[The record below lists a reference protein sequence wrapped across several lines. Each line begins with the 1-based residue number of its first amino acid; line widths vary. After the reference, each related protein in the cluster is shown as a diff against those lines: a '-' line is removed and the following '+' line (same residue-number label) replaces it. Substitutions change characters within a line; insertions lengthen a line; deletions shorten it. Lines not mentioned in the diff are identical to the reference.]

1 MAAWMKWSQRLC
13 YLMSQGV
20 HRCDVAI
27 LYPVAPSQAGLEGG
41 TAVKTAFG
49 LGDHLFNSGL
59 DFDFMDEESLA
70 RARVEGKEL
79 RVAGESYR
87 VLVLPAM
94 KAVHYSTLLKAAEF
108 KRVGGVVIALG
119 ALPEA
124 SDRAGRDDP
133 QLAALVAE
141 AFPAPLASA
150 EQVSALVGE
159 AFPRDFSGPG
169 RVNHRRVGPRDVY
182 LVCGAPKGAECSFRA
197 VGKVELWDPWDGS
210 VKPLPVLEQ
219 TPERT
224 RLRMPLDA
232 EEAQLLVFSPGKPA
246 PATEPTPPNIT
257 NLDGEWEFELKPV
270 LDNRWG
276 DFRWPPASTLIG
288 AEARQF
294 RYADETA
301 PNPGWEKASLDDS
314 GWQTTTA
321 SFGPKFWQLGPLPE
335 AADSK
340 ELEARLAAWEQV
352 DPAVPVELGGRKLL
366 WQPLSFSWRWGVEG
380 DPGHQGYHG
389 LKEQVSDDFIALGK
403 LKFTATSSTYEKEP
417 GGSRYYLWTSA
428 LSPANARARVLVGG
442 NPPAALWLNH
452 ARLSPAG
459 GAVEVHAGSNPLL
472 LRYDR
477 VGRGHVVLA
486 AGTNDIPPA
495 KPGALA
501 MRWHNRPEILPYDT
515 RSQSAEPAGWYR
527 FNAPPG
533 LRAMTVAAQ
542 RKMRAWANGEELT
555 VAGSEAPG
563 QWRITLPKP
572 PITSVPVALRLEQPR
587 GDYAGAALPEPI
599 ALECEHGQLAP
610 GDWSRID
617 GLTSYSGGAWYR
629 RNINLSADEAAGE
642 VILDLGKVV
651 ASAEVRVNGQPA
663 GIRVAG
669 PWRFDLTGRIKPGQN
684 RLEVL
689 VYNTLANHYTTIP
702 TRYRGSTTSG
712 LLGPVRIETR
722 SLPAH

>member
-1 MAAWMKWSQRLC
+1 
-13 YLMSQGV
+13 
-20 HRCDVAI
+20 
-27 LYPVAPSQAGLEGG
+27 
-41 TAVKTAFG
+41 
-49 LGDHLFNSGL
+49 
-59 DFDFMDEESLA
+59 
-70 RARVEGKEL
+70 
-79 RVAGESYR
+79 
-87 VLVLPAM
+87 
-94 KAVHYSTLLKAAEF
+94 
-108 KRVGGVVIALG
+108 
-119 ALPEA
+119 
-124 SDRAGRDDP
+124 
-133 QLAALVAE
+133 
-141 AFPAPLASA
+141 
-150 EQVSALVGE
+150 
-159 AFPRDFSGPG
+159 
-169 RVNHRRVGPRDVY
+169 
-182 LVCGAPKGAECSFRA
+182 
-197 VGKVELWDPWDGS
+197 
-210 VKPLPVLEQ
+210 
-219 TPERT
+219 
-224 RLRMPLDA
+224 
-232 EEAQLLVFSPGKPA
+232 
-246 PATEPTPPNIT
+246 
-257 NLDGEWEFELKPV
+257 
-270 LDNRWG
+270 
-276 DFRWPPASTLIG
+276 
-288 AEARQF
+288 
-294 RYADETA
+294 
-301 PNPGWEKASLDDS
+301 
-314 GWQTTTA
+314 
-321 SFGPKFWQLGPLPE
+321 
-335 AADSK
+335 
-340 ELEARLAAWEQV
+340 
-352 DPAVPVELGGRKLL
+352 
-366 WQPLSFSWRWGVEG
+366 
-380 DPGHQGYHG
+380 
-389 LKEQVSDDFIALGK
+389 VSDDFIALGK

-452 ARLSPAG
+452 AELSPAG

-533 LRAMTVAAQ
+533 LRAMTVTAQ
-542 RKMRAWANGEELT
+542 RKMRAWANGEELN
-555 VAGSEAPG
+555 VAGGEAPG

-629 RNINLSADEAAGE
+629 RNITLSADEAAGE